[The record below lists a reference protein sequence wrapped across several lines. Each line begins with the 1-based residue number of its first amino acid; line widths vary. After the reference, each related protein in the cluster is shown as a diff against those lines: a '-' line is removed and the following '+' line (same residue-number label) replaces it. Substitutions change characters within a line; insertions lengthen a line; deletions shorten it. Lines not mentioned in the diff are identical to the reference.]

1 MDGLIRISA
10 CAAAG
15 AAFGFGPELAHVAVI
30 VPIAIGA
37 GRGLVSFACA
47 AAYAVPA
54 ALPAGLAAFD
64 YTGSVGTA
72 LIAWTVPG
80 AVFGLALGAAL
91 AAPRRWRTVAVIAVI
106 VAVSVPPLSAVT
118 LLSPLPVAG
127 LVFPGTGLVGLVG
140 FVVLLGAL
148 ASARSTP
155 ILVLSG
161 ACLVASA
168 TFATAAVPTHA
179 DKRGIAGVDTWRGQP
194 DARTQSRL
202 AGAWRTEERRL
213 SDALGAHTVVWPE
226 GVYGEWSALTGRM
239 LELATPRLVGGTRTY
254 VDETTY
260 VNTLV
265 DGVTG
270 EVLYAQ
276 RAPVLLALGRRHR
289 AVPGDRFGDAHPAAS
304 TPAAL
309 LALLCIE
316 IANPWLALVTFG
328 GAASSAR
335 PVVWAANLGWSSRE
349 GLATRMRQTARQWA
363 ALFDVAVI
371 TAVNHPDAS
380 APSGPAPGVPVSGGP
395 VPVAAGDL

>member
-10 CAAAG
+10 SAAAG
-15 AAFGFGPELAHVAVI
+15 AAFGFGPEPVHVAVI
-30 VPIAIGA
+30 VPFAIGA
-37 GRGLVSFACA
+37 GRGRPSFGCA

-80 AVFGLALGAAL
+80 AVFGFALGAAL
-91 AAPRRWRTVAVIAVI
+91 AAPRRWRTASVIAVI
-106 VAVSVPPLSAVT
+106 VAVSVPPLSAIT
-118 LLSPLPVAG
+118 LLSPMPTAG
-127 LVFPGTGLVGLVG
+127 LVFPGAGLVGLVG

-148 ASARSTP
+148 AATRSTP
-155 ILVLSG
+155 ILVLAS

-168 TFATAAVPTHA
+168 TFATAAVPIPA
-179 DKRGIAGVDTWRGQP
+179 DERGIAGVDTWRGQP
-194 DARTQSRL
+194 DARTQSLL

-213 SDALGAHTVVWPE
+213 SDALGAHSVVWPE

-276 RAPVLLALGRRHR
+276 RAPVPLALGRRHR
-289 AVPGDRFGDAHPAAS
+289 AVPGDRLAEARPAA
-304 TPAAL
+304 AAL
-309 LALLCIE
+309 PALLCIE
-316 IANPWLALVTFG
+316 IANPWLALLTFG
-328 GAASSAR
+328 GAASSER

-349 GLATRMRQTARQWA
+349 GLATRMRQTARQWG
-363 ALFDVAVI
+363 ALFDVPVV

-380 APSGPAPGVPVSGGP
+380 VPGVS
-395 VPVAAGDL
+395 VPVAAADL

>member
-10 CAAAG
+10 SAAAG

-30 VPIAIGA
+30 VPFAIGA
-37 GRGLVSFACA
+37 GRGRPSFGCV

-72 LIAWTVPG
+72 RIAWTVPG

-91 AAPRRWRTVAVIAVI
+91 AAPRRWRTVSVIAVI
-106 VAVSVPPLSAVT
+106 VAVSVPPLSAIT

-127 LVFPGTGLVGLVG
+127 LVFPGAGLAGLVG

-148 ASARSTP
+148 VSTRSTP
-155 ILVLSG
+155 ILVLAS

-168 TFATAAVPTHA
+168 TFATAAVPIPA
-179 DKRGIAGVDTWRGQP
+179 DERGIAGVDTWRGQP
-194 DARTQSRL
+194 DARTQGLL

-254 VDETTY
+254 VDDDDVREHAGRRG
-260 VNTLV
+260 
-265 DGVTG
+265 DGRGAVRAARAGTARAG
-270 EVLYAQ
+270 APASRRAGRPARG
-276 RAPVLLALGRRHR
+276 RAPG
-289 AVPGDRFGDAHPAAS
+289 AA
-304 TPAAL
+304 AAL
-309 LALLCIE
+309 PALLCIE
-316 IANPWLALVTFG
+316 IANPWLALRRS
-328 GAASSAR
+328 AAPR
-335 PVVWAANLGWSSRE
+335 AANVPWCGRRISVGPRARDSPRGCDRPLG
-349 GLATRMRQTARQWA
+349 
-363 ALFDVAVI
+363 
-371 TAVNHPDAS
+371 
-380 APSGPAPGVPVSGGP
+380 SGGRCSTCP
-395 VPVAAGDL
+395 WSPRSTTRTRPFRACPFRSRRQISDA